1 MTLKDA
7 LLNLE
12 KINFFDGLE
21 VVLKKIRTNF
31 EQKVFKFY
39 FRAKRQNIAVHLS
52 IYLNFSFIIQNHD
65 WN

>member
-1 MTLKDA
+1 MFFVLYVGAVSLLLFPPKNLTLKNA

-31 EQKVFKFY
+31 EQKVFK
-39 FRAKRQNIAVHLS
+39 V
-52 IYLNFSFIIQNHD
+52 
-65 WN
+65 